1 MSLVDTDPGRAV
13 EGMLTE
19 VSDGIVC
26 LDDALR
32 IVLFNQT
39 AARILR
45 PEANMLLGSPF
56 EQFLVEQDQVRF
68 RAHVEGLAETSLAS
82 VSLQRP
88 LRLAGVRPDGTTV
101 PVDVTVTQTILESGR
116 LFTLFV
122 RDASD
127 AVQAES
133 TVHALQ
139 ERIVADE
146 AEVRDRASRL
156 AVLHACSD
164 YLQACVT
171 EDEAVE
177 AISRFGP
184 RLAPAGG
191 ALSLWSASG
200 RLVPRAAWGALATTA
215 EFPGDGCWAVR
226 RGEDLA
232 TGHGTDY
239 QCAHLRAG
247 QSAVCLPLSASAEP
261 IGLLSLS
268 DPADSPMDLGF
279 ARAVAAAVRLR
290 LSNIQRLARL
300 KAETSYE
307 PGTGL
312 TAPLA
317 AAELLRAEVDRA
329 ARLARPYTITVLH
342 WPALEALREAIG
354 ADVHAKSVRE
364 LARAVSDLAGSDSIL
379 FRLDEATVVV
389 GQPGMAIDA
398 AEALATR
405 MRDSAAIRA
414 PQAGR
419 AAVGIAGSPTHGSTA
434 DALVE
439 SAATAARSGG
449 PGSVSV
455 AR

>member
-290 LSNIQRLARL
+290 LSNIQRLAR
-300 KAETSYE
+300 
-307 PGTGL
+307 
-312 TAPLA
+312 
-317 AAELLRAEVDRA
+317 
-329 ARLARPYTITVLH
+329 PYTITVLH